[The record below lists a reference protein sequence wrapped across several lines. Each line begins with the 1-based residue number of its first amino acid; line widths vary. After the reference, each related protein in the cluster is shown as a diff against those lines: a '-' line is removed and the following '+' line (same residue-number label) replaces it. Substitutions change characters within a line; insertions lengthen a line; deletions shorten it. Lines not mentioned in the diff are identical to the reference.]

1 MKRKNL
7 SHGYGLI
14 LIRGSD
20 VLKLICYESDKPG
33 FQSSAEF
40 RKELHELDL
49 LK

>member
-1 MKRKNL
+1 MKKKNL
-7 SHGYGLI
+7 LHACGLI

-20 VLKLICYESDKPG
+20 VLRLICPESNKTG

-40 RKELHELDL
+40 KRELHELDL